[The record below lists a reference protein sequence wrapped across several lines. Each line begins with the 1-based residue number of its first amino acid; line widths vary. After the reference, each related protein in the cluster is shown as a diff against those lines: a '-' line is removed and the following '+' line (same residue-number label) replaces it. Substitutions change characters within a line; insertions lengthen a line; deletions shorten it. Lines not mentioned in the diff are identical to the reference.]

1 MILQLIS
8 DKIIVLQ
15 KFSKMIYSDKSYK
28 SINLTQNV
36 SIDTKLSEY
45 NAINF
50 DNKNKAN
57 FCITNSHL

>member
-57 FCITNSHL
+57 VCITNSHL